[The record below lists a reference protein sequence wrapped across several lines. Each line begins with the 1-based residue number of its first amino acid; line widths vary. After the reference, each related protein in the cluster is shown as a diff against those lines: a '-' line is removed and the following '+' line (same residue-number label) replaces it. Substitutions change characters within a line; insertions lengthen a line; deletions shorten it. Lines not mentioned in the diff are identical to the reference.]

1 MTSSL
6 IPFVDKVS
14 IISWV
19 GIWAESVT
27 TLCYMECM
35 KKNFQVQLK
44 SLKINVSEKGIVQS
58 THDLIRQELY
68 EETQSEKMFHG

>member
-1 MTSSL
+1 MYYCHFKTYMVFLHSHCERKIFLMTSSL

-27 TLCYMECM
+27 TLCYLECM
-35 KKNFQVQLK
+35 KKIFRYN
-44 SLKINVSEKGIVQS
+44 
-58 THDLIRQELY
+58 
-68 EETQSEKMFHG
+68 